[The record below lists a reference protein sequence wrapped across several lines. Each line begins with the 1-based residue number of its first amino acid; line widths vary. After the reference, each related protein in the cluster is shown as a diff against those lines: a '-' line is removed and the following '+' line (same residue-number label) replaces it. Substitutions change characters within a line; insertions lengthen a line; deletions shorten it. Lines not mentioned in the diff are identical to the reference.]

1 MVNEEVEGDIIMDV
15 NKTLEYLG
23 ECLSCESRI
32 LSLEKMKERLENIQW
47 NISRDNEEYEMIL
60 NGKILKSSSLYVPEY
75 KLEILPKKLR
85 DVYNDIFN
93 DVKPFYKDSYKRD
106 KRYFNMHKKAYY
118 SDSDALAFRWELGMR
133 LLVRKSLKFLS
144 GNTLI
149 SNDYAIAPINPHDKE
164 IKSLFPLENPSDY
177 FHGVRRLRLVTGD
190 SVVCQVLNKDE
201 EKINNFLN
209 GVCDFYKKYAEDVFG
224 KKYNEYIISESIINQ
239 KIKEILIEIDKTKDV
254 LKDLYNLNIINKKY
268 QNIIAISSFIDYL
281 DSGRCDSFDGAY
293 GCYNLFESESKQ
305 DEIITKLGKIVNL
318 LEDIKKQQYA
328 LYCVLKEIDQRV
340 EKINTSFQEFR
351 KNYENNYRTII
362 NNLNSLNDN
371 TAAIAFET
379 SLSNHLLEISKE
391 NQEAIIHNQEFEQ
404 LVYTKPSIFG
414 MRQITAK
421 ALSKYR

>member
-1 MVNEEVEGDIIMDV
+1 MMDV

-32 LSLEKMKERLENIQW
+32 LLLEKMKEKLENIQW

-75 KLEILPKKLR
+75 KLELLPKKMR

-93 DVKPFYKDSYKRD
+93 DVKPFYKNSYIDLSQDSFERKR
-106 KRYFNMHKKAYY
+106 MCY
-118 SDSDALAFRWELGMR
+118 SESHILAIYWKNGMNS
-133 LLVRKSLKFLS
+133 LVKKSLNFLN
-144 GNTLI
+144 GNMLI
-149 SNDYAIAPINPHDKE
+149 SNNYTKTPINPHDRGTRVLFRLEDPSKYYRGFR
-164 IKSLFPLENPSDY
+164 SLRFFSGAN
-177 FHGVRRLRLVTGD
+177 
-190 SVVCQVLNKDE
+190 VVCQVLNKDE
-201 EKINNFLN
+201 EKINNFLS

-224 KKYNEYIISESIINQ
+224 KKYNEYITSEFIINQ
-239 KIKEILIEIDKTKDV
+239 KIKEIVNEIDKSKTI

-268 QNIIAISSFIDYL
+268 QNIIAVSSFVDYL

-328 LYCVLKEIDQRV
+328 LYCVLKEINQRV

-351 KNYENNYRTII
+351 KNYENNYHTII
-362 NNLNSLNDN
+362 NNLNSINDN
-371 TAAIAFET
+371 TAAIALET